1 MACAKTATTQQ
12 EEERE
17 EEEDE
22 EEEDAGNSG
31 GQGQTIE
38 VRGSKAL
45 GVTQTLPPH
54 SPSLSFTLHSP
65 SLSFIQ
71 IHSCSDSVTR
81 RLTRTQT
88 RS

>member
-1 MACAKTATTQQ
+1 MKGDNAGDDD
-12 EEERE
+12 EGE
-17 EEEDE
+17 EEEEEEE

-38 VRGSKAL
+38 TRGSKAL
-45 GVTQTLPPH
+45 GVTQTFPPH
-54 SPSLSFTLHSP
+54 SPSLSFTIHSP